1 MAKSRKKT
9 DRVQLKLY
17 VREELRRR
25 LEQAAKRNVR
35 PLNAEMI
42 RRLEESFESPPLP
55 TLKAIVEAGT
65 AELTGER
72 IIISFLQYLRE
83 QRPDDASIVATFL
96 DEWRSNKPKNSE
108 PSLRSAIEAYAENLV
123 FLDAVSGLPL
133 ERQS

>member
-1 MAKSRKKT
+1 MPKSRKKT
-9 DRVQLKLY
+9 DKVQLKLY

-65 AELTGER
+65 AELTGEL
-72 IIISFLQYLRE
+72 IIISFLDYLRE
-83 QRPDDASIVATFL
+83 HRPDDASIVATFL
-96 DEWRSNKPKNSE
+96 DEWRANKAKNSE
-108 PSLRSAIEAYAENLV
+108 PSLQSAIRAYSEKLV
-123 FLDAVSGLPL
+123 FLDAISGLSL
-133 ERQS
+133 ENQS

>member
-42 RRLEESFESPPLP
+42 RRLEESFELPPTP
-55 TLKAIVEAGT
+55 VLKAIVEAGI
-65 AELTGER
+65 AELTDVD
-72 IIISFLQYLRE
+72 IIRSFLEYLRE
-83 QRPDDASIVATFL
+83 QRPDDASIVVSFL
-96 DEWRSNKPKNSE
+96 DDWRQKRVKIGE
-108 PSLRSAIEAYAENLV
+108 PSLKAAIEAYMEKV
-123 FLDAVSGLPL
+123 IFLNAMSG
-133 ERQS
+133 EFQS